1 MGSCPRFPCLLH
13 PPQPISN
20 LSVGDIVKVKE
31 SGTDVD
37 YIIIQQGDPDATMY
51 DASCDG
57 AWLLRKDVVRQSQW
71 NSTGVNSYSGSTID
85 IYLNSTFINT
95 TNISDIIKEVKIPYR
110 TIGKYGQNYSL
121 ENGLSTKVFLLSGSE
136 VNTTV
141 PTYMSIEGVHL
152 GYFYDN
158 TSRLAYD
165 NGNVKVWWLHSPY
178 TLDEGYVW
186 FVDAMGTFGRDVAQ
200 EGSSRWVRPAF
211 IIPSNTLIDSSGNIV
226 LE

>member
-1 MGSCPRFPCLLH
+1 MSATP

-37 YIIIQQGDPDATMY
+37 YIIIQQGNPNATMY

-57 AWLLRKDVVRQSQW
+57 TWLLRKDVIRQSQW
-71 NSTGVNSYSGSTID
+71 NSTCVNINSGSTID
-85 IYLNSTFINT
+85 IYLNSTFINP

-110 TIGKYGQNYSL
+110 TKGDGGRNYSL

-136 VNTTV
+136 VNTLLA
-141 PTYMSIEGVHL
+141 TYMSIEGVHL
-152 GYFYDN
+152 GYFSDN
-158 TSRLAYD
+158 TSRLAYY
-165 NGNVKVWWLHSPY
+165 NGNVKFWWLRSPY

-186 FVDAMGTFGRDVAQ
+186 GVDAIGGFGRNVAH

-211 IIPSNTLIDSSGNIV
+211 ILPSNTLIDSSGNIV